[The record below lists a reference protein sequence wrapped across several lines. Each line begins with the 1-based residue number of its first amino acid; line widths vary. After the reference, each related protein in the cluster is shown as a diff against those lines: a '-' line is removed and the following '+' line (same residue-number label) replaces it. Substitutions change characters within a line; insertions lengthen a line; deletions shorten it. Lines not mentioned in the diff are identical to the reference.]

1 MPIDIFMTQLS
12 PTMTEGKIAR
22 WLKKEGDTLE
32 SGEVMLEVE
41 TDKATMEVEVIDEGV
56 LHKIIAPEGTLVTVG
71 EAIGVIAEDD
81 EEVPADYQ
89 PEGSGQE
96 PVLETHGTPAAVEAE
111 PKPTVVPAPSEVAPQ
126 AEAPVVDQAAVE
138 RAANDKRIKAS
149 PLARRLAKQKGINIA
164 AITGTGPRGRIV
176 KADIENAAKRGISL
190 GGGAQNFVPQ
200 AIRPLPTGPMPYHA
214 DEYEAIENS
223 MMRKAIARR
232 LTESKQQVP
241 HFYLSMDV
249 EMDRL
254 MDLRAQLNESADGA
268 FKLSVNDFI
277 VKAVSKALVDVPA
290 ANASW
295 ADSHTYQHKH
305 AHISIAVAIE
315 GGLITPI
322 VRFAEQKG
330 IVDISNEIKELA
342 GKARAGEL
350 KPEEY
355 TGGTFSISNLGMY
368 GIKQFNAIVNPP
380 EGAILAVGGTEER
393 AVADNG
399 QVVVKKMMTLTLSC
413 DHRVVDGAVGA
424 EYLNALKKHI
434 ECPASV
440 LI

>member
-1 MPIDIFMTQLS
+1 MPIDVFMTQLS

-32 SGEVMLEVE
+32 SGEVLVEIE
-41 TDKATMEVEVIDEGV
+41 TDKATMEVEVIEEGI
-56 LHKIIAPEGTLVTVG
+56 LHKIIAGEGSLIPVG
-71 EAIGVIAEDD
+71 TAIAVIAEDE
-81 EEVPADYQ
+81 EEVPADYM
-89 PEGSGQE
+89 PESSGE
-96 PVLETHGTPAAVEAE
+96 APVLETTATADIPASPAPIAEAIASA
-111 PKPTVVPAPSEVAPQ
+111 PVPAP
-126 AEAPVVDQAAVE
+126 AEAIQEVDMAAVV

-164 AITGTGPRGRIV
+164 AITGTGPKGRIV
-176 KADIENAAKRGISL
+176 KADIEKASKRGIHL
-190 GGGAQNFVPQ
+190 GGQSFTPIAL
-200 AIRPLPTGPMPYHA
+200 RPLPTGPMPYHA
-214 DEYEAIENS
+214 DEYDAIENS
-223 MMRKAIARR
+223 MMRKAISRR

-241 HFYLSMDV
+241 HFYLSLDV
-249 EMDRL
+249 QMDRL

-268 FKLSVNDFI
+268 FKLSVNDFV
-277 VKAVSKALVDVPA
+277 VKAVAKALVDVPA

-295 ADSHTYQHKH
+295 TDTHTLQHKH
-305 AHISIAVAIE
+305 AHISIAVAID
-315 GGLITPI
+315 GGLITPV
-322 VRFAEQKG
+322 VRFSEQKS
-330 IVDISNEIKELA
+330 IVEISNEIKELA
-342 GKARAGEL
+342 GKAREGAL

-368 GIKQFNAIVNPP
+368 GIKQFQAIVNPP

-393 AVADNG
+393 AVAENG

>member
-1 MPIDIFMTQLS
+1 MPIDVFMTQLS

-32 SGEVMLEVE
+32 SGEVLVEIE
-41 TDKATMEVEVIDEGV
+41 TDKATMEVEVIEEGI
-56 LHKIIAPEGTLVTVG
+56 LHKIIAAEGSLIPVG
-71 EAIGVIAEDD
+71 TAIAVIAEDD
-81 EEVPADYQ
+81 EEVPADYI
-89 PEGSGQE
+89 PESSGE
-96 PVLETHGTPAAVEAE
+96 APVLETTATADIPASPAPIAEAIASA
-111 PKPTVVPAPSEVAPQ
+111 PVPAP
-126 AEAPVVDQAAVE
+126 AEAIQEVDMAAVV

-164 AITGTGPRGRIV
+164 AITGTGPKGRIV
-176 KADIENAAKRGISL
+176 KADIESASKRGINL
-190 GGGAQNFVPQ
+190 GGQSFTPVAL
-200 AIRPLPTGPMPYHA
+200 RPLPTGPMPYHA
-214 DEYEAIENS
+214 DEYDAIENS
-223 MMRKAIARR
+223 MMRKAISRR

-241 HFYLSMDV
+241 HFYLSIDV
-249 EMDRL
+249 QMDRL

-268 FKLSVNDFI
+268 FKLSVNDFV
-277 VKAVSKALVDVPA
+277 VKAVAKALVDVPA

-295 ADSHTYQHKH
+295 TDTHTFQHKH

-315 GGLITPI
+315 GGLITPV
-322 VRFAEQKG
+322 VRFSEQKS
-330 IVDISNEIKELA
+330 IVEISNEIKELV
-342 GKARAGEL
+342 GKARTGAL

-368 GIKQFNAIVNPP
+368 GIKQFQAIVNPP

-393 AVADNG
+393 AVVENG

-413 DHRVVDGAVGA
+413 DHRVVDGTVGA

>member
-1 MPIDIFMTQLS
+1 MPIDVFMTQLS

-32 SGEVMLEVE
+32 SGEVLVEIE
-41 TDKATMEVEVIDEGV
+41 TDKATMEVEVIEEGI
-56 LHKIIAPEGTLVTVG
+56 LHKIIAAEGSLIPVG
-71 EAIGVIAEDD
+71 TAIAVIAEDD
-81 EEVPADYQ
+81 EEVPVDYI
-89 PEGSGQE
+89 PESSGE
-96 PVLETHGTPAAVEAE
+96 APVLETTATADIPASPAPIAEAIASA
-111 PKPTVVPAPSEVAPQ
+111 PVPAP
-126 AEAPVVDQAAVE
+126 AEAIQEVDMAAVV

-164 AITGTGPRGRIV
+164 AITGTGPKGRIV
-176 KADIENAAKRGISL
+176 KADIENASKRGINL
-190 GGGAQNFVPQ
+190 GGQTFTPVAL
-200 AIRPLPTGPMPYHA
+200 RPLPTGPMPYHA
-214 DEYEAIENS
+214 DEYDAIENS
-223 MMRKAIARR
+223 MMRKAISRR

-241 HFYLSMDV
+241 HFYLSIDV
-249 EMDRL
+249 QMDRL

-268 FKLSVNDFI
+268 FKLSVNDFV
-277 VKAVSKALVDVPA
+277 VKAVAKALVDVPA

-295 ADSHTYQHKH
+295 TDTHTFQHKH

-315 GGLITPI
+315 GGLITPV
-322 VRFAEQKG
+322 VRFSEQKS
-330 IVDISNEIKELA
+330 IVEISNEIKELA
-342 GKARAGEL
+342 GKARKGAL

-368 GIKQFNAIVNPP
+368 GIKQFQAIVNPP

-393 AVADNG
+393 AIVENG

-413 DHRVVDGAVGA
+413 DHRVVDGTVGA
-424 EYLNALKKHI
+424 EYLNALNKHI

>member
-1 MPIDIFMTQLS
+1 MPIDVFMTQLS

-32 SGEVMLEVE
+32 SGEVLVEIE
-41 TDKATMEVEVIDEGV
+41 TDKATMEVEVIEEGI
-56 LHKIIAPEGTLVTVG
+56 LHKIIAAEGTLIPVG
-71 EAIGVIAEDD
+71 TAIAVIAEDD
-81 EEVPADYQ
+81 EEVPADYM
-89 PEGSGQE
+89 PESSGE
-96 PVLETHGTPAAVEAE
+96 APVLETTATADIPPSPAPVAEAIAAAPTPAPVEAIQ
-111 PKPTVVPAPSEVAPQ
+111 EV
-126 AEAPVVDQAAVE
+126 DMAAVV

-164 AITGTGPRGRIV
+164 AITGTGPKGRIV
-176 KADIENAAKRGISL
+176 KADIENASKRGINL
-190 GGGAQNFVPQ
+190 GGQSFTPIAL
-200 AIRPLPTGPMPYHA
+200 RPLPAGPMPYHT
-214 DEYEAIENS
+214 DEYDAIENS
-223 MMRKAIARR
+223 MMRKAISRR

-241 HFYLSMDV
+241 HFYLSIDV
-249 EMDRL
+249 QMDRL

-268 FKLSVNDFI
+268 FKLSVNDFV
-277 VKAVSKALVDVPA
+277 VKAVAKALVDVPA

-295 ADSHTYQHKH
+295 TDTHTFQHKH

-315 GGLITPI
+315 GGLITPV
-322 VRFAEQKG
+322 VRFSEQKS
-330 IVDISNEIKELA
+330 IVEISNEIKELA
-342 GKARAGEL
+342 GKARTGAL

-368 GIKQFNAIVNPP
+368 GIKQFQAIVNPP

-393 AVADNG
+393 AVVENG

-413 DHRVVDGAVGA
+413 DHRVVDGTVGA
-424 EYLNALKKHI
+424 
-434 ECPASV
+434 PASV

>member
-1 MPIDIFMTQLS
+1 MPIDVFMTQLS
-12 PTMTEGKIAR
+12 PTMTEGKVAR

-32 SGEVMLEVE
+32 SGEVLVEIE
-41 TDKATMEVEVIDEGV
+41 TDKATMEVEVIEEGI
-56 LHKIIAPEGTLVTVG
+56 LHKIIAQEGDLIPVG
-71 EAIGVIAEDD
+71 AAIAVIAEDD
-81 EEVPADYQ
+81 EEVPADYM
-89 PEGSGQE
+89 PASSGEE
-96 PVLETHGTPAAVEAE
+96 PVLETTATADIPPSPAPVAQAIAS
-111 PKPTVVPAPSEVAPQ
+111 VPAPAP
-126 AEAPVVDQAAVE
+126 AEAIQEVDMAAVV

-164 AITGTGPRGRIV
+164 ALTGTGPKGRIV
-176 KADIENAAKRGISL
+176 KADIEKASKRGINL
-190 GGGAQNFVPQ
+190 GGSAFTPI
-200 AIRPLPTGPMPYHA
+200 ALRPLPTGPMPYHA
-214 DEYEAIENS
+214 DEYDAIENS
-223 MMRKAIARR
+223 MMRKAISRR

-241 HFYLSMDV
+241 HFYLSVDV
-249 EMDRL
+249 CMDRL
-254 MDLRAQLNESADGA
+254 MDLRAQLNEAADGS
-268 FKLSVNDFI
+268 FKLSVNDFV
-277 VKAVSKALVDVPA
+277 VKAVAKALVDVPA

-295 ADSHTYQHKH
+295 TDSHTLQHKH
-305 AHISIAVAIE
+305 AHISIAVAID

-322 VRFAEQKG
+322 VRFSEQKS
-330 IVDISNEIKELA
+330 IVEISNEIKELA
-342 GKARAGEL
+342 GKARSGSL

-368 GIKQFNAIVNPP
+368 GITQFQAIVNPP

-393 AVADNG
+393 AVAENG

>member
-1 MPIDIFMTQLS
+1 MPIDVFMTQLS

-32 SGEVMLEVE
+32 SGEVLVEIE
-41 TDKATMEVEVIDEGV
+41 TDKATMEVEVIEEGT
-56 LHKIIAPEGTLVTVG
+56 LHKIIASEGTLIPVG
-71 EAIGVIAEDD
+71 TAIAVIAEDD
-81 EEVPADYQ
+81 EEVPADYM
-89 PEGSGQE
+89 PASSGEE
-96 PVLETHGTPAAVEAE
+96 PILETTATADIPPSPAPVAEAIAS
-111 PKPTVVPAPSEVAPQ
+111 VPAPSTEPAEV
-126 AEAPVVDQAAVE
+126 DMAAVV

-164 AITGTGPRGRIV
+164 ALTGTGPKGRIV
-176 KADIENAAKRGISL
+176 KADIEKASKRGINL
-190 GGGAQNFVPQ
+190 GGSAFTPV
-200 AIRPLPTGPMPYHA
+200 ALRPLPTGPMPYHA
-214 DEYEAIENS
+214 DEYDAIENS
-223 MMRKAIARR
+223 MMRKAISRR
-232 LTESKQQVP
+232 LTESKQHVP
-241 HFYLSMDV
+241 HFYLSLDV
-249 EMDRL
+249 QMDRL
-254 MDLRAQLNESADGA
+254 MDLRAQLNEAADGA

-277 VKAVSKALVDVPA
+277 VKAVAKALVDVPA

-295 ADSHTYQHKH
+295 SDTHTLQHKH
-305 AHISIAVAIE
+305 AHISIAVAID
-315 GGLITPI
+315 GGLITPV
-322 VRFAEQKG
+322 VRFSEQKS
-330 IVDISNEIKELA
+330 IVEISNEIKELA
-342 GKARAGEL
+342 GKARNGEL

-368 GIKQFNAIVNPP
+368 GIKQFQAIVNPP
-380 EGAILAVGGTEER
+380 EGAILAVGGTDER
-393 AVADNG
+393 AVAENG

>member
-1 MPIDIFMTQLS
+1 MPIDVFMTQLS

-22 WLKKEGDTLE
+22 WLKKEGDELV
-32 SGEVMLEVE
+32 SGEVLVEIE
-41 TDKATMEVEVIDEGV
+41 TDKATMEVEVIEEGT
-56 LHKIIAPEGTLVTVG
+56 LHKIIAESGTLIPVG
-71 EAIGVIAEDD
+71 TAIAVIAEED
-81 EEVPADYQ
+81 EEVAADYM
-89 PEGSGQE
+89 PENSGE
-96 PVLETHGTPAAVEAE
+96 APVLETTATEDIP
-111 PKPTVVPAPSEVAPQ
+111 PSPAPVAQAIATAPAPATAEVNQ
-126 AEAPVVDQAAVE
+126 EVDMVAVA
-138 RAANDKRIKAS
+138 RSANDKRIKAS

-164 AITGTGPRGRIV
+164 AIAGTGPRGRII
-176 KADIENAAKRGISL
+176 KADIEKAAKRGINL
-190 GGGAQNFVPQ
+190 GGSSFTPVAL
-200 AIRPLPTGPMPYHA
+200 RPLPTGPMPYHA
-214 DEYEAIENS
+214 DEYDALENS
-223 MMRKAIARR
+223 MMRKAISRR

-241 HFYLSMDV
+241 HFYLSLDV
-249 EMDRL
+249 CMDRL
-254 MDLRAQLNESADGA
+254 MDLRAQLNESAEGA

-277 VKAVSKALVDVPA
+277 VKAAAKALVDVPA

-295 ADSHTYQHKH
+295 TDTHTLQHKH

-315 GGLITPI
+315 GGLITPV
-322 VRFAEQKG
+322 VRFSEQKS

-342 GKARAGEL
+342 GKARQGAL

-368 GIKQFNAIVNPP
+368 GIKQFQAIVNPP
-380 EGAILAVGGTEER
+380 EGAILAVGGTDER
-393 AVADNG
+393 AVAENG

>member
-1 MPIDIFMTQLS
+1 MPIDVFMTQLS

-32 SGEVMLEVE
+32 SGEVLVEIE
-41 TDKATMEVEVIDEGV
+41 TDKATMEVEVIEEGT
-56 LHKIIAPEGTLVTVG
+56 LHKIIAAEGALIAVG
-71 EAIGVIAEDD
+71 EAIAVIAEDD
-81 EEVPADYQ
+81 EEVAADYM
-89 PEGSGQE
+89 PEGAGE
-96 PVLETHGTPAAVEAE
+96 APVLETTATEVIPPSPEPVAQAIAAA
-111 PKPTVVPAPSEVAPQ
+111 PVPATAPEQAVDMAEVA
-126 AEAPVVDQAAVE
+126 

-164 AITGTGPRGRIV
+164 AITGTGPKGRIV
-176 KADIENAAKRGISL
+176 KADIEKAAKRGINL
-190 GGGAQNFVPQ
+190 GGSSFTPATL
-200 AIRPLPTGPMPYHA
+200 RPLPTGPMPYHA
-214 DEYEAIENS
+214 DEYDAIENS
-223 MMRKAIARR
+223 MMRKAISRR

-241 HFYLSMDV
+241 HFYLSVDV
-249 EMDRL
+249 CMDRL
-254 MDLRAQLNESADGA
+254 MDLRAQLNEAADGA
-268 FKLSVNDFI
+268 FKLSVNDFV

-295 ADSHTYQHKH
+295 TDTHTFQHKH

-315 GGLITPI
+315 GGLITPV
-322 VRFAEQKG
+322 VRFAEQKD
-330 IVDISNEIKELA
+330 IIDISNEIKELA
-342 GKARAGEL
+342 GKARKGAL

-368 GIKQFNAIVNPP
+368 GIKQFQAIVNPP

-393 AVADNG
+393 AVAEKG
-399 QVVVKKMMTLTLSC
+399 QLVVKKMMTLTLSC
-413 DHRVVDGAVGA
+413 DHRVVDGTVGA

>member
-1 MPIDIFMTQLS
+1 MPIDVFMTQLS

-22 WLKKEGDTLE
+22 WLKKEGDELV
-32 SGEVMLEVE
+32 SGEVLVEIE
-41 TDKATMEVEVIDEGV
+41 TDKATMEVEVIEEGI
-56 LHKIIAPEGTLVTVG
+56 LHKIIASEGSLIPVG
-71 EAIGVIAEDD
+71 TAIAVIAEDD
-81 EEVPADYQ
+81 EEVPADYM
-89 PEGSGQE
+89 PESSGE
-96 PVLETHGTPAAVEAE
+96 APVLETTATTDIPPSPAPVAEAIASA
-111 PKPTVVPAPSEVAPQ
+111 PVPAP
-126 AEAPVVDQAAVE
+126 AEAIQEVDMAAVV

-164 AITGTGPRGRIV
+164 ALTGTGPNGRIV
-176 KADIENAAKRGISL
+176 KADIEKASKRGINL
-190 GGGAQNFVPQ
+190 GGQSFAPI
-200 AIRPLPTGPMPYHA
+200 ALRPLPTGPMPYHA
-214 DEYEAIENS
+214 DEYDAIENS
-223 MMRKAIARR
+223 MMRKAISRR

-241 HFYLSMDV
+241 HFYLSIDV
-249 EMDRL
+249 QMDRL

-268 FKLSVNDFI
+268 FKLSVNDFV
-277 VKAVSKALVDVPA
+277 VKAVAKALVDVPA

-295 ADSHTYQHKH
+295 TDTHTFQHKH

-315 GGLITPI
+315 GGLITPV

-330 IVDISNEIKELA
+330 IIDISNEIKELA
-342 GKARAGEL
+342 GKARKGAL

-368 GIKQFNAIVNPP
+368 GIKQFQAIVNPP

-393 AVADNG
+393 AVAENG

-413 DHRVVDGAVGA
+413 DHRVVDGTVGA

>member
-1 MPIDIFMTQLS
+1 MPIDVFMTQLS

-32 SGEVMLEVE
+32 SGEVLVEIE
-41 TDKATMEVEVIDEGV
+41 TDKATMEVEVIEEGT
-56 LHKIIAPEGTLVTVG
+56 LHKIIAAEGALIPVG
-71 EAIGVIAEDD
+71 TAIAVIAEDE
-81 EEVPADYQ
+81 EEVAADYV
-89 PEGSGQE
+89 PKDAGEAPILETTASVDIPASPE
-96 PVLETHGTPAAVEAE
+96 PVAQAIAAA
-111 PKPTVVPAPSEVAPQ
+111 PVPAP
-126 AEAPVVDQAAVE
+126 AEAIQKVDMAAVV
-138 RAANDKRIKAS
+138 RAANNKRIKAS

-164 AITGTGPRGRIV
+164 AITGTGPNGRIV
-176 KADIENAAKRGISL
+176 KADIEKAAKRGINL
-190 GGGAQNFVPQ
+190 GGTSFTPIAP
-200 AIRPLPTGPMPYHA
+200 RSLPTGPMPYHA
-214 DEYEAIENS
+214 DEYDAIENS
-223 MMRKAIARR
+223 MMRKAISRR

-241 HFYLSMDV
+241 HFYLSIDV
-249 EMDRL
+249 QMDRL
-254 MDLRAQLNESADGA
+254 MDLRAQLNESADGS

-277 VKAVSKALVDVPA
+277 VKAAAKALVDVPA

-295 ADSHTYQHKH
+295 TDTHTFQHKH
-305 AHISIAVAIE
+305 AHISIAVAID
-315 GGLITPI
+315 GGLITPV
-322 VRFAEQKG
+322 VRFSEQKS

-342 GKARAGEL
+342 GKARQGAL

-368 GIKQFNAIVNPP
+368 GIKQFQAIVNPP

-393 AVADNG
+393 AVAEHG

-413 DHRVVDGAVGA
+413 DHRVVDGTVGA

-434 ECPASV
+434 ECPAGV